1 MSNAQVICLNRYRN
15 TWVCNVRIVSV
26 ASYYLQRF
34 IFPLERSTSR
44 AKFSGHNNNNNK
56 WTLPHSL
63 SVVQHVC
70 PPYRF
75 K

>member
-1 MSNAQVICLNRYRN
+1 MYNAQVICLNRHRN
-15 TWVCNVRIVSV
+15 TRVCNIRLVSV
-26 ASYYLQRF
+26 SSYYLQRF
-34 IFPLERSTSR
+34 IFPLERSISR
-44 AKFSGHNNNNNK
+44 AKFSCHNNNK